1 MGKEPTRLRLGD
13 GDLGDG
19 AGVVAGDAR
28 PGTGRG
34 AARVPVGERVRDGQ
48 RFASS
53 LSKTFIC
60 VSPRVVCKID
70 RLFGSLDNIFFT

>member
-28 PGTGRG
+28 PGAGRG
-34 AARVPVGERVRDGQ
+34 VARVLVGERVRGGQ

-60 VSPRVVCKID
+60 VSSRVVCKMGP
-70 RLFGSLDNIFFT
+70 LFGCSVGPCF